1 MSPKKAE
8 QQKKQRRVKR
18 HGDRRAGDAGGGL
31 RPECRRAESRR
42 SRAKGAPGEGDSHK
56 VRPRDS
62 ELQVINASASGSRL
76 TDAPHPPEGVCVCV
90 CGKEREIPALGGPET
105 VHGNTNT
112 P

>member
-56 VRPRDS
+56 VRLRDS
-62 ELQVINASASGSRL
+62 ELQVINASASGSQL

-90 CGKEREIPALGGPET
+90 CLWERE
-105 VHGNTNT
+105 GNTCPGRT
-112 P
+112 